1 MIQAIYDRCY
11 SGGDK
16 AIAAPRGD
24 GKALAIDTSIPT
36 PNGWRK
42 MGELQPGDKVFGGD
56 GKPCNVV
63 AITDVM
69 LDRPC
74 YEVVFADG
82 DRIVADANH
91 EWVVN
96 KRWKESKTI
105 ATTKQ
110 MHDYGL
116 NVSDG
121 KRKWFDAAWTVDVS
135 DSVEINQQDHRNVI
149 DPYALG
155 VWLGDGNTSD
165 SMMTCHKSEADHY
178 IQNFAKAGIVCG
190 APKKSNGNAVRFTI
204 GYGSSMTT
212 DRIDEYR
219 RGIALVSGGLS
230 VRQAAIATG
239 AEPMRLAK
247 YTKSEPLPDTSFST
261 KLRQLGLLGNKHI
274 PDSYLFSSEASRL
287 ALLQGLMDT
296 DGSISKR
303 GQCEYVSKLR
313 HLIESVSTL
322 VSSLGIKSGN
332 VMTKMIDGTPYYRL
346 TFTATEKPVF
356 RLQRKLGRQVI
367 TNAKCLKTKAIKSI
381 TKVDSVPVKCIQV
394 DSADRTYLCGSKFT
408 KTHNSQVSISMVA
421 YALLATPIRFPIFIA
436 QTTKK
441 SSKLFKQ
448 LKNKFN
454 NPRKFP
460 EFFGDFPEITAC
472 VNALDGAPQRAP
484 KQHVNGIKTDILWTQ
499 DKIRLPYIEG
509 CPFSGKMVVYFGL
522 DAAIRG
528 EGDDEDRPDL
538 AVIDDPETREVAFSP
553 TNQHQVIEDMIDGDV
568 AGLAGPNKRISRV
581 VLTTIQNRKCYSYRV
596 TSRIHKATFEGDRY
610 GILSS
615 WPERDDLWQE
625 YIAKRQSCQSSG
637 DRNGKEATQFYLDNM
652 EEMKRGATLTNPYR
666 FVSEK
671 DSDGNPI
678 EVDALQAFYNRV
690 ADWGL
695 DRVLA
700 ELQNEPKE
708 DEIPESLG
716 INPGLVAGRMSG
728 LAHAEVPPGAKIFF
742 GCDVGKYKLDW
753 VKVAFHGNCV
763 GTVIDYGE
771 WRVIGTDKT
780 SSDEATELAILRAL
794 HELRRYALAE
804 NRPDFGFIDSGDFTP
819 AIYEFIRQTG
829 APFVASKG
837 HDDSRISYSGEN
849 TEKKRYFDNCRA
861 DWQQEQ
867 GIWLYNFN
875 AHHWK
880 NEVHQRF
887 TTKTFDDSHQFNEGS
902 LSVWATQDPK
912 VHLPYSQEICAEE
925 RQEVFIEGKGL
936 VKKWVVKSKRN
947 HKLDATAMA
956 LCAAACMGIKVV
968 PRVQPTRPEPQKSHQ
983 PTPQANFRS
992 RQGGWIPK
1000 RRY

>member
-1 MIQAIYDRCY
+1 MVSLQPETVNYLASLPTSELTRVLSYMDQSKQIAALLAIRNQPKQFDQASKDIQRKRDERSEAARVWIPEIADIKRRQACLHDPELFLRTYFSAIFYNPFASHHRAMIQAIYDRCY

-16 AIAAPRGD
+16 AVAAPRGD
-24 GKALAIDTSIPT
+24 GK
-36 PNGWRK
+36 
-42 MGELQPGDKVFGGD
+42 
-56 GKPCNVV
+56 
-63 AITDVM
+63 
-69 LDRPC
+69 
-74 YEVVFADG
+74 
-82 DRIVADANH
+82 
-91 EWVVN
+91 
-96 KRWKESKTI
+96 
-105 ATTKQ
+105 
-110 MHDYGL
+110 
-116 NVSDG
+116 
-121 KRKWFDAAWTVDVS
+121 
-135 DSVEINQQDHRNVI
+135 
-149 DPYALG
+149 
-155 VWLGDGNTSD
+155 
-165 SMMTCHKSEADHY
+165 
-178 IQNFAKAGIVCG
+178 
-190 APKKSNGNAVRFTI
+190 
-204 GYGSSMTT
+204 
-212 DRIDEYR
+212 
-219 RGIALVSGGLS
+219 
-230 VRQAAIATG
+230 
-239 AEPMRLAK
+239 
-247 YTKSEPLPDTSFST
+247 
-261 KLRQLGLLGNKHI
+261 
-274 PDSYLFSSEASRL
+274 
-287 ALLQGLMDT
+287 
-296 DGSISKR
+296 
-303 GQCEYVSKLR
+303 
-313 HLIESVSTL
+313 
-322 VSSLGIKSGN
+322 
-332 VMTKMIDGTPYYRL
+332 
-346 TFTATEKPVF
+346 
-356 RLQRKLGRQVI
+356 
-367 TNAKCLKTKAIKSI
+367 
-381 TKVDSVPVKCIQV
+381 
-394 DSADRTYLCGSKFT
+394 
-408 KTHNSQVSISMVA
+408 SQVSIGMVA

-454 NPRKFP
+454 NQRKFP

-484 KQHVNGIKTDILWTQ
+484 KQHVNGTKTDILWTQ

-596 TSRIHKATFEGDRY
+596 TSRSHKATFEGDRY

-625 YIAKRQSCQSSG
+625 YIAKRQADQSAG
-637 DRNGKEATQFYLDNM
+637 DRNGKTATQFYIENM
-652 EEMKRGATLTNPYR
+652 EAMKLGATLTNPYR

>member
-1 MIQAIYDRCY
+1 
-11 SGGDK
+11 
-16 AIAAPRGD
+16 
-24 GKALAIDTSIPT
+24 
-36 PNGWRK
+36 
-42 MGELQPGDKVFGGD
+42 
-56 GKPCNVV
+56 
-63 AITDVM
+63 
-69 LDRPC
+69 
-74 YEVVFADG
+74 
-82 DRIVADANH
+82 
-91 EWVVN
+91 
-96 KRWKESKTI
+96 
-105 ATTKQ
+105 
-110 MHDYGL
+110 
-116 NVSDG
+116 
-121 KRKWFDAAWTVDVS
+121 
-135 DSVEINQQDHRNVI
+135 
-149 DPYALG
+149 
-155 VWLGDGNTSD
+155 
-165 SMMTCHKSEADHY
+165 
-178 IQNFAKAGIVCG
+178 
-190 APKKSNGNAVRFTI
+190 
-204 GYGSSMTT
+204 
-212 DRIDEYR
+212 
-219 RGIALVSGGLS
+219 
-230 VRQAAIATG
+230 
-239 AEPMRLAK
+239 
-247 YTKSEPLPDTSFST
+247 
-261 KLRQLGLLGNKHI
+261 
-274 PDSYLFSSEASRL
+274 
-287 ALLQGLMDT
+287 
-296 DGSISKR
+296 
-303 GQCEYVSKLR
+303 
-313 HLIESVSTL
+313 
-322 VSSLGIKSGN
+322 
-332 VMTKMIDGTPYYRL
+332 
-346 TFTATEKPVF
+346 
-356 RLQRKLGRQVI
+356 
-367 TNAKCLKTKAIKSI
+367 
-381 TKVDSVPVKCIQV
+381 
-394 DSADRTYLCGSKFT
+394 
-408 KTHNSQVSISMVA
+408 MVA

-484 KQHVNGIKTDILWTQ
+484 KQHVNGVKTDILWTQ

-581 VLTTIQNRKCYSYRV
+581 VLTTIQNIRCYSYRV
-596 TSRIHKATFEGDRY
+596 TSRSHKPTFEGDRY
-610 GILSS
+610 SILSS

-625 YIAKRQSCQSSG
+625 YIAKRQADQSAG
-637 DRNGKEATQFYLDNM
+637 DRNGKTATQFYIDNM

-728 LAHAEVPPGAKIFF
+728 LAHAEVPPGSKIFF

-849 TEKKRYFDNCRA
+849 TDKKRYFDNCRA

-956 LCAAACMGIKVV
+956 LCAAACMGV
-968 PRVQPTRPEPQKSHQ
+968 RVIARTQASKPVSKPVRQAFTNQFGQPFVATQR
-983 PTPQANFRS
+983 
-992 RQGGWIPK
+992 
-1000 RRY
+1000 

>member
-1 MIQAIYDRCY
+1 MVSLQPETVSYLASLPTSELTRVLSYMDQSKQIAALLAIRNQPKQFDQASKDIQRKRDERSEAARVWIPEIADIKRREACLQDPELFLRTYFSAIFYNPFASHHRAMIQAIYDRCY

-24 GKALAIDTSIPT
+24 GK
-36 PNGWRK
+36 
-42 MGELQPGDKVFGGD
+42 
-56 GKPCNVV
+56 
-63 AITDVM
+63 
-69 LDRPC
+69 
-74 YEVVFADG
+74 
-82 DRIVADANH
+82 
-91 EWVVN
+91 
-96 KRWKESKTI
+96 
-105 ATTKQ
+105 
-110 MHDYGL
+110 
-116 NVSDG
+116 
-121 KRKWFDAAWTVDVS
+121 
-135 DSVEINQQDHRNVI
+135 
-149 DPYALG
+149 
-155 VWLGDGNTSD
+155 
-165 SMMTCHKSEADHY
+165 
-178 IQNFAKAGIVCG
+178 
-190 APKKSNGNAVRFTI
+190 
-204 GYGSSMTT
+204 
-212 DRIDEYR
+212 
-219 RGIALVSGGLS
+219 
-230 VRQAAIATG
+230 
-239 AEPMRLAK
+239 
-247 YTKSEPLPDTSFST
+247 
-261 KLRQLGLLGNKHI
+261 
-274 PDSYLFSSEASRL
+274 
-287 ALLQGLMDT
+287 
-296 DGSISKR
+296 
-303 GQCEYVSKLR
+303 
-313 HLIESVSTL
+313 
-322 VSSLGIKSGN
+322 
-332 VMTKMIDGTPYYRL
+332 
-346 TFTATEKPVF
+346 
-356 RLQRKLGRQVI
+356 
-367 TNAKCLKTKAIKSI
+367 
-381 TKVDSVPVKCIQV
+381 
-394 DSADRTYLCGSKFT
+394 
-408 KTHNSQVSISMVA
+408 SQVSISMVA

-484 KQHVNGIKTDILWTQ
+484 KQHVNGVKTDILWTQ

-596 TSRIHKATFEGDRY
+596 TSRTHKATFEGDRY

-625 YIAKRQSCQSSG
+625 YVAKRQSDQSAG
-637 DRNGKEATQFYLDNM
+637 DRNGKTATQFYLDNM
-652 EEMKRGATLTNPYR
+652 EDMKRGAALTNPYR

-671 DSDGNPI
+671 DSEGNPI

-700 ELQNEPKE
+700 ELQNEPRE

-753 VKVAFHGNCV
+753 CKVAFHGNCV

-780 SSDEATELAILRAL
+780 SSDESTELAILRAL

-829 APFVASKG
+829 APLVASKG

-983 PTPQANFRS
+983 PTPQANFRQ